1 MLKLRDH
8 QVANVARLVEALRN
22 NGGAIDGSDTGTGKT
37 FTALGLC
44 KAIGATPA
52 IVTRKAIIPSWRS
65 ACEVAGVTPLFIAN
79 YEQCRSKNF
88 VYGHRTEKSYEWTIT
103 EPRVLFIF
111 DEAQA
116 LRGAA
121 SINSKL
127 ATTAHRKY
135 KTLLLSATP
144 FQTPLEARTIGL
156 VLGLFNDSGY
166 YRWLFSHG
174 CRKNYMGHMEFVGD
188 QKDHRNEEPGTRAK
202 LGQEAM
208 EKIREEIF
216 PRRGVRTRRED
227 IPGFPESL
235 LLCEAVDTGHAD
247 EITKLYQEVIAAQR
261 ELDHAKAVEE
271 VDPEFHDMVDVLPI
285 TKIMRSRQEAE
296 VLKARAISEIAQMHS
311 ERGEQVAIFV
321 NFDATIEILS
331 EYLDCKHIIR
341 GDGSGKSLN
350 NFDRHHVVTA
360 FQENKAPY
368 VLVNI
373 KAGGAGL
380 SLHDPVTQIA
390 RVALIS
396 PPYSAIDL
404 KQVLGRTHRLGGGHS
419 TQKLIFAAG
428 TVEEQVMKRVQNRVE
443 NIDSLLDSDVVIE

>member
-88 VYGHRTEKSYEWTIT
+88 AYGHRTEKSYEWTIT

-208 EKIREEIF
+208 EKIREQIF

-296 VLKARAISEIAQMHS
+296 VLKARAIAEIAQMHA

-380 SLHDPVTQIA
+380 SLHDPVTQIP

-428 TVEEQVMKRVQNRVE
+428 TVEEQVMKRVQNRAE